1 MLTLK
6 ERTLGKKVLHVPNIE
21 DEAGIR
27 GLLGIE
33 KYMLRMLSALDPQ
46 DYAVMPA
53 NTKEDTEALFSL
65 YKSYGIPHINLSNIH
80 YLDYAAHQ
88 TLSQAILEQRQEL
101 QKFFQRTKLDQ
112 AIFQP
117 FIHSRE
123 SDQMAEQSQLTPIA
137 SAASSEIVNNKYVS
151 QRALQERGVSTPLGQ
166 LVHSLPEAQQFV
178 EKLKQLGYPEFS
190 FKIIRSASGMGVFK
204 ITAEELPEYFE
215 KYAKEVAENGVLLDG
230 WITAPKK
237 ASPNIQ
243 YYVGD
248 SSEEDSFISC
258 SDQILEDVEHKG
270 NINAPELL
278 QKSPKLLSDCQ
289 KIRNWVREQ
298 SYRGVIGIDFY
309 ITEETAEGV
318 PYYMETNARINGSTP
333 GALLVDK
340 LHGSTTESHW
350 GVQNNIKLPQNS
362 TISDFITTLEK
373 EKLAYQPDTKL
384 GVLPT
389 NTSAI
394 KSHNKAMVLV
404 MGKTRQHVREMLEQL
419 YHFQDNKLV

>member
-6 ERTLGKKVLHVPNIE
+6 QRTLGKQILHVPNIE
-21 DEAGIR
+21 DEAGIL
-27 GLLGIE
+27 GLPGIE
-33 KYMLRMLSALDPQ
+33 KYMLRMLSSLDPQ

-53 NTKEDTEALFSL
+53 NTKIDTEALFSL
-65 YKSYGIPHINLSNIH
+65 YKSYGIPHINLNNIH
-80 YLDYAAHQ
+80 YLDYTSRQ
-88 TLSQAILEQRQEL
+88 TLSQAILEQRREL
-101 QKFFQRTKLDQ
+101 QKFFQRTQLDQ

-117 FIHSRE
+117 FIHSQE
-123 SDQMAEQSQLTPIA
+123 SDQMSEQFQLTSA
-137 SAASSEIVNNKYVS
+137 STASSSEIVNNKYVS
-151 QRALQERGVSTPLGQ
+151 QKALQERGVSTPLGQ
-166 LVHSLPEAQQFV
+166 LVHSLPEAQQFA
-178 EKLKQLGYPEFS
+178 EKLLQNGYPEFS

-204 ITAEELPEYFE
+204 ITAQQLPEYFQ
-215 KYAKEVAENGVLLDG
+215 KYADEVAANGVLLDG
-230 WITAPKK
+230 WITASKK

-248 SSEEDSFISC
+248 STDEDSFISC
-258 SDQILEDVEHKG
+258 SDQILEDLAHKG

-278 QKSPKLLSDCQ
+278 QESPKLLDDCQ
-289 KIRNWVREQ
+289 KIRHWVREQ
-298 SYRGVIGIDFY
+298 GYRGVIGVDFY

-350 GVQNNIKLPQNS
+350 GVQNNIILPENS
-362 TISDFITTLEK
+362 TLNDFLNTLER

-394 KSHNKAMVLV
+394 KSHHKAMVLV
-404 MGKTRQHVREMLEQL
+404 MGKTRQQVREMLEQL
-419 YHFQDNKLV
+419 YHFQNNKLT